1 MLSLPLHWARAPNA
15 CMHWAHACMHW
26 AHAPN
31 EDFCMHVACSIES
44 TMHPCRGC
52 AYVLW
57 PARTRSCGSSS
68 PPPCPW
74 LDVHGSMSMAPT
86 PHATMSMA
94 IRWEDIRGVWDGHV
108 GWACGVGVRGWAR
121 ERHGSRAEGPRVR
134 NRPCDHAT
142 NGNVARGS
150 DHATWPVGRRCV
162 ARWRTLLYVWCLLR
176 SIRRSICISYAV

>member
-1 MLSLPLHWARAPNA
+1 MLSLPLHWAHAPNA
-15 CMHWAHACMHW
+15 CMHWTHACMHW

-74 LDVHGSMSMAPT
+74 PSAGRTS
-86 PHATMSMA
+86 
-94 IRWEDIRGVWDGHV
+94 V
-108 GWACGVGVRGWAR
+108 GWACGVGMWGGRAWVGTGAAR
-121 ERHGSRAEGPRVR
+121 QQG
-134 NRPCDHAT
+134 
-142 NGNVARGS
+142 
-150 DHATWPVGRRCV
+150 
-162 ARWRTLLYVWCLLR
+162 
-176 SIRRSICISYAV
+176 